1 MINSD
6 YFHKIAV
13 DLFEKKKLNES
24 KDACYVILKKQPNDL
39 FANELIG
46 LIYALEEN
54 IFLALFYLDKALL
67 LSPRNER
74 IKNNLFKINSKFNL
88 DKNSINDKAYLY
100 FN

>member
-46 LIYALEEN
+46 LIAQSQNRKLIN
-54 IFLALFYLDKALL
+54 KKKP
-67 LSPRNER
+67 PRDLN
-74 IKNNLFKINSKFNL
+74 KK
-88 DKNSINDKAYLY
+88 
-100 FN
+100 